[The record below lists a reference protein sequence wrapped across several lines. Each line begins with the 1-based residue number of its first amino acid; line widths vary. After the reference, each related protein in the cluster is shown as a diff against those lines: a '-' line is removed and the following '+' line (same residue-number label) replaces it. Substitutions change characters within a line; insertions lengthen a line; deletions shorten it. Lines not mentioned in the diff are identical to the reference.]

1 METLFIHLLKASGV
15 AMIFL
20 GCYHLFLKKET
31 FFKSNRWFLL
41 GGLLISLLAPFIT
54 FTKTLVV
61 EPLHVNGLQSSTI
74 VPSVG
79 TSGIFEIN
87 LWHLVLSIYLLGVI
101 VLSIRL
107 ILQCILLKRLVV
119 TGHLVKERPFCY
131 VQTQE
136 NISPFSFFR
145 YIFYN
150 KEILKPIELQ
160 SVIEHEKVHARERH
174 SLDIMIMELIL
185 ILLWF
190 NPAIW
195 LYRVA
200 IKLNLEFLADSKSCH
215 TGEGKKFYQY
225 LMLKQAIGNQRLSI
239 ANPFYNSLIKKR
251 IVMLNQ
257 NQSKKIKV
265 LKMCFILPAIVLF
278 LVGFNTKTEY
288 VLNNDNPIIG
298 DTHKNGKS
306 IELLINK
313 DTSNEE
319 LEKIKQD
326 LSKDGI
332 DFSYT
337 VVHNAED
344 EIIDI
349 SLHLSG
355 KSTDGENFSGNYS
368 TSSDGPIKPISIYY
382 NDEANTITF
391 GSSDFT
397 KIKAHSDHSKV
408 WVHSGDGKHKTIVIE
423 EKDGTK
429 KITVDGKEVSE
440 EELEEMHIEHHDGA
454 VEVHINSD
462 NDTDQHK
469 HIEIRKHKSHDV
481 TVHEDVHII
490 EELDEH
496 NDSDALPGSNGLLFR
511 DSDSKEKPLYF
522 VDGKKAKEKDVQ
534 KLSPDDIES
543 INVYKGDGAIKKYG
557 KKAKN
562 GVIEIA
568 TKKKN

>member
-1 METLFIHLLKASGV
+1 METLFIYLLKVSGI
-15 AMIFL
+15 AMLFL
-20 GCYHLFLKKET
+20 GCYHLFLKRET
-31 FFKSNRWFLL
+31 FFRSNRWFLL
-41 GGLLISLLAPFIT
+41 GGLLLSFLAPYIT
-54 FTKTLVV
+54 FTKNVV
-61 EPLHVNGLQSSTI
+61 RESLPVYDLQSIAITSATN
-74 VPSVG
+74 
-79 TSGIFEIN
+79 TSGNYGIN
-87 LWHLVLSIYLLGVI
+87 LWYVILSIYLLGVA
-101 VLSIRL
+101 VLGIRL
-107 ILQCILLKRLVV
+107 ILQCMLLKRLVA
-119 TGHLVKERPFCY
+119 TGHLIKEYPFY
-131 VQTQE
+131 HVQTME

-150 KEILKPIELQ
+150 HEGLNASELQ
-160 SVIEHEKVHARERH
+160 SVIEHEKVHAREGH
-174 SLDIMIMELIL
+174 SLDILITEVVL
-185 ILLWF
+185 IILWF
-190 NPAIW
+190 NPVIW
-195 LYRVA
+195 LYRA
-200 IKLNLEFLADSKSCH
+200 ALKLNLEFLADSKSCL

-225 LMLKQAIGNQRLSI
+225 LMLKQATGNQRLSI

-257 NQSKKIKV
+257 NQSKRIKV
-265 LKMCFILPAIVLF
+265 LKMGFILPAVVLF
-278 LVGFNTKTEY
+278 LVSFNTKTEY
-288 VLNNDNPIIG
+288 ILNVDAPIMGVG
-298 DTHKNGKS
+298 DKDSKS

-355 KSTDGENFSGNYS
+355 KSTDGENFVGNYS

-391 GSSDFT
+391 GNSDFT
-397 KIKAHSDHSKV
+397 KIKSHAEHDKV
-408 WVHSGDGKHKTIVIE
+408 WVRSGDKKHKTIVIE

-429 KITVDGKEVSE
+429 KITLDGKEVSE
-440 EELEEMHIEHHDGA
+440 EEMEEMHIEHHDGA

-462 NDTDQHK
+462 NDTDQHE
-469 HIEIRKHKSHDV
+469 HIEIRKHKSHDA
-481 TVHEDVHII
+481 TVHEDINIV
-490 EELDEH
+490 EELDVH
-496 NDSDALPGSNGLLFR
+496 NDSDALPGSNRLLFR

-534 KLSPDDIES
+534 KLSPHDIES
-543 INVYKGDGAIKKYG
+543 MNVYKGDGAIKKYG